1 MKHESVMFSLQIFGR
16 PKQPLLIDEG
26 KRENGNGQFMH
37 PSTHRLQQF
46 LQKKNKKEPL
56 PLHRALL

>member
-1 MKHESVMFSLQIFGR
+1 MFSLQIFGR

-46 LQKKNKKEPL
+46 LQKNPKKEPL